1 MSEPTIII
9 IVVAIYLLL
18 DRLLGTFDNW
28 LKAKAFNNHNNK
40 DRIGFRNEDTKVE

>member
-9 IVVAIYLLL
+9 IVIAIYLLL

-28 LKAKAFNNHNNK
+28 LKAKAFNNNK
-40 DRIGFRNEDTKVE
+40 DRIGFRNEDTKGE

>member
-18 DRLLGTFDNW
+18 DRLLSTLDNW
-28 LKAKAFNNHNNK
+28 LKAKAYNNNK
-40 DRIGFRNEDTKVE
+40 DRIGFRNEDTKER

>member
-9 IVVAIYLLL
+9 IVISIYLLL

-28 LKAKAFNNHNNK
+28 LKAKAFNNSK
-40 DRIGFRNEDTKVE
+40 DRIGFKNEDPRER

>member
-9 IVVAIYLLL
+9 IVLAIYLLI

-28 LKAKAFNNHNNK
+28 LKAKACNNNK
-40 DRIGFRNEDTKVE
+40 DRIGFRNEDTRE

>member
-18 DRLLGTFDNW
+18 DRLLGTFDKW
-28 LKAKAFNNHNNK
+28 LKAKAFNKHNNK
-40 DRIGFRNEDTKVE
+40 DRIGFRNEDTKG